1 MSFSLCGVGGKYQ
14 LSSILGLKYSL
25 VRFYLQFYQILNY
38 QSSFFLRINF
48 FFFCKSVTV
57 YTPLPKLFH

>member
-38 QSSFFLRINF
+38 RSSFFFLE
-48 FFFCKSVTV
+48 
-57 YTPLPKLFH
+57 